1 MNSSRIPHPMPVS
14 RKEPERIR
22 FGSILTSCCNALH
35 ELDPEIVKRIA
46 HGENIEILPKHLTL
60 VGNGGYGYSY
70 KRCNNCGYE
79 TAEDFEF
86 CPKCGNRF

>member
-1 MNSSRIPHPMPVS
+1 MIQKNRPEPLLTWSTIPNGATSSCVLS
-14 RKEPERIR
+14 K
-22 FGSILTSCCNALH
+22 
-35 ELDPEIVKRIA
+35 
-46 HGENIEILPKHLTL
+46 ILPKHLTL